1 MVSTIYQVS
10 DVDALSE
17 NNGSQNKNIGD
28 NGGGPAN
35 CPEISAN
42 RLREKISGILLFN
55 WKIVSMQGSGSLA
68 LAGFQSFFSALE
80 DEVAES
86 SSRTDSR
93 VRAIIYKMISLL
105 LVTI

>member
-1 MVSTIYQVS
+1 
-10 DVDALSE
+10 
-17 NNGSQNKNIGD
+17 
-28 NGGGPAN
+28 
-35 CPEISAN
+35 
-42 RLREKISGILLFN
+42 LFN